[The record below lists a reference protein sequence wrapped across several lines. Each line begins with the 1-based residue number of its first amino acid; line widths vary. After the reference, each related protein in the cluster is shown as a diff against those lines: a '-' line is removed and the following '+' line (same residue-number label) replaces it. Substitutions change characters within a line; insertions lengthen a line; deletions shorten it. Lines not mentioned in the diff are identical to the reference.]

1 MLNKIKEILV
11 EELFVEEE
19 DINLNAHL
27 QNDLLLDDLDILN
40 LITELE
46 DQFEISISAD
56 VIVNF
61 ETLQDIVNYLE
72 VHV

>member
-46 DQFEISISAD
+46 DQFEISISDD